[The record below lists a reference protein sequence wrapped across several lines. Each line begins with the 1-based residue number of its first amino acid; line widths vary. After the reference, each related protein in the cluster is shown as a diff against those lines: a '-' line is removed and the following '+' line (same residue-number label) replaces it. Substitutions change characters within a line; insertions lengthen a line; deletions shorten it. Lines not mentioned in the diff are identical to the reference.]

1 MPRKTDSNNPADWIA
16 VAASDLEAVRVLA
29 EREVAYSVCRS
40 KLAEAVE
47 KTLKAELIRQ
57 GWFLLKTHDLL
68 KLAGEL
74 RARQSDLLDEIEPL
88 CTSLGQAYFSERYP
102 GFDVEDADWP
112 DLRSLLERAT
122 RLSETVKARVQ
133 PPAQAS

>member
-1 MPRKTDSNNPADWIA
+1 MPRKTDSNNPADWL
-16 VAASDLEAVRVLA
+16 AAAAADLEAVQVLA
-29 EREVAYSVCRS
+29 ERAVAYSVCRS

-47 KTLKAELIRQ
+47 KILKAELIRQ

-74 RARQSDLLDEIEPL
+74 CTRHSDLLTDIEPL

-102 GFDVEDADWP
+102 GFDMEDEDWP
-112 DLRSLLERAT
+112 DLRNLLDQAG
-122 RLSETVKARVQ
+122 RLFNTVKARVT
-133 PPAQAS
+133 PPRPAS

>member
-16 VAASDLEAVRVLA
+16 VAESDLEAVRVLA
-29 EREVAYSVCRS
+29 EREVAYAVCRS

-74 RARQSDLLDEIEPL
+74 RTLQSDLVSEIEPL

-102 GFDVEDADWP
+102 GFDMEDADWP
-112 DLRSLLERAT
+112 DLRSFLEQASRLL
-122 RLSETVKARVQ
+122 ETVKARVIK
-133 PPAQAS
+133 PAAAS

>member
-1 MPRKTDSNNPADWIA
+1 LPRKTDSNNPADWLL
-16 VAASDLEAVRVLA
+16 VAESDLEAVQVLS
-29 EREVAYSVCRS
+29 ERRAAYSVCRS

-57 GWFLLKTHDLL
+57 GWFLQKTHDLL

-74 RARQSDLLDEIEPL
+74 RSRRSDLLTDIEPL

-102 GFDVEDADWP
+102 GFDMEDEDWP
-112 DLRSLLERAT
+112 DLRELLDRAG
-122 RLSETVKARVQ
+122 RLFDIVRARVNRTA
-133 PPAQAS
+133 PPS

>member
-1 MPRKTDSNNPADWIA
+1 MPRKTDSNNPADWLA
-16 VAASDLEAVRVLA
+16 VAAADLEAVRVLA

-47 KTLKAELIRQ
+47 KILKAELIRQ

-74 RARQSDLLDEIEPL
+74 RARHSDLLNEIEPL
-88 CTSLGQAYFSERYP
+88 CTSVGQAYFAERYP
-102 GFDVEDADWP
+102 GFDTEDADWP
-112 DLRSLLERAT
+112 DLRRLLDRAT
-122 RLSETVKARVQ
+122 RLLGTVKVRMNLHT
-133 PPAQAS
+133 PAS